1 LRPASYRRIEHPP
14 FGALR
19 GENRIDLNLADR
31 GHLDSASEQIDPFEA
46 GRILRNPVAGPGMMG
61 YRGDGKF
68 EAGRILRNPVADEP
82 MERR

>member
-1 LRPASYRRIEHPP
+1 LQLASFRRIEQPP

-19 GENRIDLNLADR
+19 GEKVIDLNLADR
-31 GHLDSASEQIDPFEA
+31 SRLDSAGKQIDP
-46 GRILRNPVAGPGMMG
+46 
-61 YRGDGKF
+61 F